1 MADIWVD
8 EEGMVD
14 VTAPQVV
21 EISIRYDGKV
31 VWVNIDGIC
40 RFRACQIG
48 TLILEDRRNGM
59 DTETLESDTGDAGVH
74 P

>member
-1 MADIWVD
+1 MVMPDIWVD

-31 VWVNIDGIC
+31 VWVNVDGIC
-40 RFRACQIG
+40 RFRSCQIG
-48 TLILEDRRNGM
+48 TLILEDKRNEEP
-59 DTETLESDTGDAGVH
+59 DREE